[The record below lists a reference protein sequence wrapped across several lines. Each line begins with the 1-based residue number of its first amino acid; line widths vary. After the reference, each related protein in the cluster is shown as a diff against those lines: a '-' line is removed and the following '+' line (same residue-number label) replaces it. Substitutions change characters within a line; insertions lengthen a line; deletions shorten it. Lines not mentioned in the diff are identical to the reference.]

1 MIISLSLSLLLF
13 FVFQVMSSLLASV
26 AIVGVLLRT
35 SRILASVLIPTDTR

>member
-13 FVFQVMSSLLASV
+13 FVLQVLSSLLASV
-26 AIVGVLLRT
+26 AIVGVLLLT